1 MKAARYFLIVIGL
14 LAVAGVVSAQTP
26 QPPTDDEVNRV
37 AKQMY
42 CPVCENVPLDVCP
55 TTACADWRAD
65 IRDKLAQGWTEQEI
79 KDYFAAQYG
88 DRVLAAP
95 PVNTLS
101 PINITVYVV
110 PPLALLVGGFMLYRF
125 LRQRRA
131 PVAVAAETPAPA
143 EADDYQKR
151 LEQELRERL

>member
-1 MKAARYFLIVIGL
+1 MSRFLLILFSALAFTGIVL
-14 LAVAGVVSAQTP
+14 AQTP
-26 QPPTDDEVNRV
+26 EPPTDDEVNRV

-55 TTACADWRAD
+55 TQACADWRAD
-65 IRDKLAQGWTEQEI
+65 IRDKLGQGWTEQEI

-110 PPLALLVGGFMLYRF
+110 PPLALVVGGFVLYRF

-131 PVAVAAETPAPA
+131 PVPPSPAETPLPA
-143 EADDYQKR
+143 ADDYQKR
-151 LEQELRERL
+151 LEKELRERL

>member
-1 MKAARYFLIVIGL
+1 MTRFFLIL
-14 LAVAGVVSAQTP
+14 FSALALVGVVSAQTP

-65 IRDKLAQGWTEQEI
+65 IRDKLSQGWTEQEI

-131 PVAVAAETPAPA
+131 PAPVTASAEMPAPT
-143 EADDYQKR
+143 EADEYQKR